1 MTALTILIQWIEKHD
16 ENEIN
21 QKYIQ
26 QKALMLLDR
35 EKEIMIDFAMHFD
48 EFADREHAEK
58 EWEILFDQN
67 NVK

>member
-1 MTALTILIQWIEKHD
+1 MTALTILIEWIKRHD
-16 ENEIN
+16 NDVIN
-21 QKYIQ
+21 QQYIL

-48 EFADREHAEK
+48 EFADREQAEK

-67 NVK
+67 NSR